1 MKADW
6 GAEILH
12 PTCGKW
18 DLLLFGFH
26 KWMPYGGAPYC
37 SIRPEPSGIDD
48 VRCGGHAAVDL
59 DRCPGDVAG
68 PWGRQESDDLGH
80 FRGSSEPAQRQAP
93 RYALAERGNRLGR
106 QRELIE
112 GGSVDGPRTERIDP
126 NSPGREL
133 GGQRWN
139 ERGNRALGRA
149 VDGPAG
155 KAPMRSDRAHEQ
167 DRSAFREKRKD
178 LLEAKNWPLTLIV
191 EMFVEG
197 RFVDCLER
205 QQAYDPGIQKAK
217 SAYRRSLTPT
227 SGSARTAEFCTNRG
241 SRAGYGT
248 ESPTIAAAQRSLRRV
263 AVLRADARILA
274 DAIASRAS

>member
-1 MKADW
+1 
-6 GAEILH
+6 
-12 PTCGKW
+12 
-18 DLLLFGFH
+18 
-26 KWMPYGGAPYC
+26 
-37 SIRPEPSGIDD
+37 
-48 VRCGGHAAVDL
+48 
-59 DRCPGDVAG
+59 
-68 PWGRQESDDLGH
+68 
-80 FRGSSEPAQRQAP
+80 
-93 RYALAERGNRLGR
+93 LAERGNRLGR

-178 LLEAKNWPLTLIV
+178 LLEGEELAFNVDV

-205 QQAYDPGIQKAK
+205 QQAYDPGIQKGEVD
-217 SAYRRSLTPT
+217 PT
-227 SGSARTAEFCTNRG
+227 ETLLQLARDAIRIGKNPRVSPQDCDL
-241 SRAGYGT
+241 AGQ
-248 ESPTIAAAQRSLRRV
+248 AALRRGNGLGILSRNQHREPLFV
-263 AVLRADARILA
+263 QNSRRGEPDAAGAARNE
-274 DAIASRAS
+274 RGRP

>member
-6 GAEILH
+6 GQKSYTRPAE
-12 PTCGKW
+12 KW

-80 FRGSSEPAQRQAP
+80 FRGSSEPAQRQA
-93 RYALAERGNRLGR
+93 RGMPWRSAV
-106 QRELIE
+106 IASA
-112 GGSVDGPRTERIDP
+112 GSASLSKAGVSDGPRTERIDP
-126 NSPGREL
+126 EFPGASL

-149 VDGPAG
+149 V
-155 KAPMRSDRAHEQ
+155 
-167 DRSAFREKRKD
+167 
-178 LLEAKNWPLTLIV
+178 
-191 EMFVEG
+191 
-197 RFVDCLER
+197 
-205 QQAYDPGIQKAK
+205 
-217 SAYRRSLTPT
+217 RRT
-227 SGSARTAEFCTNRG
+227 SR
-241 SRAGYGT
+241 
-248 ESPTIAAAQRSLRRV
+248 ESPYALRQ
-263 AVLRADARILA
+263 
-274 DAIASRAS
+274 SS